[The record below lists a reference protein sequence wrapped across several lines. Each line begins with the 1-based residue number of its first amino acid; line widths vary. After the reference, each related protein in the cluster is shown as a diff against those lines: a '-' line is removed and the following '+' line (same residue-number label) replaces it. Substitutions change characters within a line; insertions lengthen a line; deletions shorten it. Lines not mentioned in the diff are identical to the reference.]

1 MATRRRRGEDGISFE
16 HRGPCSD
23 PHRHRH
29 CPGLWRGE
37 LTLGYTGDGKRQRR
51 KVSGTT
57 KVAVVDK
64 LRDLRT
70 QLDTGITP
78 KAGYAHY
85 TLRRAAEDWLAHGLE
100 GRSPKTVIKNQNV
113 LEPILAVI
121 GARKLRD
128 LTAADVRQALAA
140 MAAGYSTAAVS
151 MGHLALKRAIRHA
164 EASDLVSR
172 NVATLADTP
181 KGQEGRPSKS
191 LTLEQALAVITAAR
205 TLPVME
211 LRPGLKDVR
220 RPAELMHAYIT
231 LSLLCGL
238 RTEEA
243 RALRWAHVDLDG
255 DPAARPPVPPHVA
268 VWRSVASARR
278 DQDRTVPPHP
288 RPPLSSSPGAARLG
302 GQPGRRAAS
311 GGPGL
316 AGHRAGVH
324 HPQRRRAGRG
334 ERPQDVQTHL
344 HRSRNRGQLDPARA
358 AHLLRQLDE
367 PPRRRHR
374 GDRPPGRPRH
384 HPHHRDRLPPRT
396 TTRHHHRRRGH
407 GLALHDNLARAGP
420 RTAEDPHTPAA
431 GPRIPGLPAHMQ
443 RPPSRADRI
452 LRNATI
458 RRSPPVQIAEYSR
471 RRGTSC
477 RCHLLLRS
485 SGYACPS
492 SHNLRWRAEGYGRGM
507 RTPCA
512 RADSH

>member
-1 MATRRRRGEDGISFE
+1 MTTRRRRGEDGISFE
-16 HRGPCSD
+16 HRGPCRD
-23 PHRHRH
+23 PQRHRH

-51 KVSGTT
+51 KVSGKT
-57 KVAVVDK
+57 KAAVIDK

-85 TLRRAAEDWLAHGLE
+85 TLRQAAQDWLAHGLE
-100 GRSPKTVIKNQNV
+100 GRSAKTITKNQNV

-172 NVATLADTP
+172 NVAALADTP
-181 KGQEGRPSKS
+181 KGREGRPSKS

-255 DPAARPPVPPHVA
+255 DPAAAPPVPPHIA
-268 VWRSVASARR
+268 VWRSVRTHGDTKTERSRR
-278 DQDRTVPPHP
+278 TLALPAAAVQALRGWSGSQAGERHTAGDDWQDTGLVFTNHA
-288 RPPLSSSPGAARLG
+288 GAALDAGNVRKMFKRICTEAGAGDGWTPRELRTTFVSLMSHQG
-302 GQPGRRAAS
+302 VAIEEIAR
-311 GGPGL
+311 L
-316 AGHRAGVH
+316 AGHA
-324 HPQRRRAGRG
+324 
-334 ERPQDVQTHL
+334 TT
-344 HRSRNRGQLDPARA
+344 
-358 AHLLRQLDE
+358 
-367 PPRRRHR
+367 
-374 GDRPPGRPRH
+374 
-384 HPHHRDRLPPRT
+384 RT
-396 TTRHHHRRRGH
+396 TEIVYRRELRPVITTGAEIIDQ
-407 GLALHDNLARAGP
+407 LF
-420 RTAEDPHTPAA
+420 TAT
-431 GPRIPGLPAHMQ
+431 
-443 RPPSRADRI
+443 
-452 LRNATI
+452 
-458 RRSPPVQIAEYSR
+458 
-471 RRGTSC
+471 
-477 RCHLLLRS
+477 
-485 SGYACPS
+485 
-492 SHNLRWRAEGYGRGM
+492 
-507 RTPCA
+507 
-512 RADSH
+512 

>member
-1 MATRRRRGEDGISFE
+1 MTTRRRRGEDGISFE

-37 LTLGYTGDGKRQRR
+37 SPRATPATGNATRR

-57 KVAVVDK
+57 KAAVVDK
-64 LRDLRT
+64 LRDLHT
-70 QLDTGITP
+70 QLDKGITP

-85 TLRRAAEDWLAHGLE
+85 TVRQAAQDWLASGLD
-100 GRSPKTVIKNQNV
+100 GRSPKTVTKNQNV

-164 EASDLVSR
+164 EANDLVSR

-181 KGQEGRPSKS
+181 KGQDGRPSKS
-191 LTLEQALAVITAAR
+191 LTLDQALAVITAAG

-220 RPAELMHAYIT
+220 RPAELMHAYIV

-268 VWRSVASARR
+268 IWRSV
-278 DQDRTVPPHP
+278 RTH
-288 RPPLSSSPGAARLG
+288 
-302 GQPGRRAAS
+302 
-311 GGPGL
+311 
-316 AGHRAGVH
+316 
-324 HPQRRRAGRG
+324 G
-334 ERPQDVQTHL
+334 ETKTE
-344 HRSRNRGQLDPARA
+344 RSR
-358 AHLLRQLDE
+358 
-367 PPRRRHR
+367 
-374 GDRPPGRPRH
+374 
-384 HPHHRDRLPPRT
+384 RT
-396 TTRHHHRRRGH
+396 
-407 GLALHDNLARAGP
+407 L
-420 RTAEDPHTPAA
+420 
-431 GPRIPGLPAHMQ
+431 GLPAAAVLALRTWSGLQAGERLAAGDGWQDTGLVFTTHRGAALDAGNVRKMFKRICTEAGIGDGWTPRELRTSFVSLMSHQ
-443 RPPSRADRI
+443 GVAIEEIARLVGHASTRTTEVVYRRELRPVI
-452 LRNATI
+452 TTG
-458 RRSPPVQIAEYSR
+458 AEIMDELFT
-471 RRGTSC
+471 GT
-477 RCHLLLRS
+477 
-485 SGYACPS
+485 
-492 SHNLRWRAEGYGRGM
+492 
-507 RTPCA
+507 
-512 RADSH
+512 